1 MFHVAALLS
10 ESIAICGITV
20 VAVPEDGGIA
30 VPGIFPAAIVLR
42 MCHDGAYPTSKRIDQ
57 IVMGITALKR
67 RLEADCVR
75 VTHAHTHNVTPS
87 AVRVRSGG

>member
-1 MFHVAALLS
+1 MLHVAALLS
-10 ESIAICGITV
+10 ESVATCGITV

-30 VPGIFPAAIVLR
+30 VPGIFPVALFGEMR
-42 MCHDGAYPTSKRIDQ
+42 HDGAYPTSKRIEQ

-75 VTHAHTHNVTPS
+75 VTHAHTHNVKPS